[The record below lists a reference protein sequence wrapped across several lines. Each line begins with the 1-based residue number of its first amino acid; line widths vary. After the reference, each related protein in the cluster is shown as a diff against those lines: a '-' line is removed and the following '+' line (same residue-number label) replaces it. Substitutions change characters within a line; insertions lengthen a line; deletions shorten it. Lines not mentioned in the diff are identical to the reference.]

1 MNSNQFIRH
10 LKKQG
15 IEVEN
20 RNGTGHRDLY
30 NPENGLIS
38 QVPVHGS
45 HKQLGTG
52 LMEKI
57 KKDLGLK

>member
-1 MNSNQFIRH
+1 MNSSQFIRY
-10 LKKQG
+10 LRKQG
-15 IEVEN
+15 IEVKN
-20 RNGTGHRDLY
+20 RKGTGHRDLY
-30 NPENGLIS
+30 NPDNGMIS

-52 LMEKI
+52 LMETI